1 MDRDSASA
9 RQFARAMAAM
19 SIAGAIDLA
28 LRLVARRGFPRLLG
42 FASDPDPAFVLA
54 ATLAAAACGL
64 AAARRARQSAAALV
78 ITAAIA
84 AGLFAQAKLGARL
97 QSDGFYYFAYLRSLA
112 FDRDVDLANDYRLLG
127 LDDAQHRHLFTPTAT
142 GHAQS
147 AWSIG
152 PALVWSPFFAG
163 GHAVAS
169 HLSRQGEGIDTNGTS
184 YPYRQAVAA
193 AGLVY
198 GVLGLWFTYR
208 FVLLFFP
215 RRDALPSVVLTA
227 LGSFILWYLV
237 REPTMS
243 HAPSM
248 AAVAAFLWTW
258 GAGRERR
265 AATGWLALGIVGGL
279 MMDVRWQN
287 VIVFLLPALDLLA
300 RIRRTP
306 RAAIASGAALGA
318 GAVAGFLPQM
328 LAWRAIYGHLLAT
341 SPVGP
346 SMHWL
351 HPQIPDLL
359 WSSRNGLFAW
369 SPVLVAGVLG
379 LFALTRRHPRV
390 AWGSLAVFAIAAWV
404 NGAVDDWWGGA
415 GFGMRRFDSLLPLLA
430 LGTAA
435 SVAYITTLLRERP
448 QLAVGGALAAMVLW
462 NVSLMAVAA
471 GGAYRIGEAISFGD
485 VGARQVR
492 VLHRWFGHPFSYP
505 ANLAYA
511 ASNRVAPWR
520 YDLLRPYRF
529 LADPGRPYGRVDVG
543 SADAPYVLD
552 GWHDAEHDGAVTF
565 RWADRTAMLL
575 VPLAYPAAL
584 LVQVQAHAF
593 SFPGAPPQRVTIS
606 INGAR
611 LDPIVLGADW
621 QRVEATA
628 PASMWHSGVNR
639 VLLDF
644 EWAAR
649 PADVGAGGDRRSL
662 AAAVDYVR
670 IAIR

>member
-1 MDRDSASA
+1 
-9 RQFARAMAAM
+9 
-19 SIAGAIDLA
+19 
-28 LRLVARRGFPRLLG
+28 
-42 FASDPDPAFVLA
+42 
-54 ATLAAAACGL
+54 
-64 AAARRARQSAAALV
+64 
-78 ITAAIA
+78 
-84 AGLFAQAKLGARL
+84 
-97 QSDGFYYFAYLRSLA
+97 
-112 FDRDVDLANDYRLLG
+112 
-127 LDDAQHRHLFTPTAT
+127 
-142 GHAQS
+142 
-147 AWSIG
+147 
-152 PALVWSPFFAG
+152 
-163 GHAVAS
+163 
-169 HLSRQGEGIDTNGTS
+169 
-184 YPYRQAVAA
+184 
-193 AGLVY
+193 
-198 GVLGLWFTYR
+198 
-208 FVLLFFP
+208 
-215 RRDALPSVVLTA
+215 
-227 LGSFILWYLV
+227 
-237 REPTMS
+237 
-243 HAPSM
+243 
-248 AAVAAFLWTW
+248 
-258 GAGRERR
+258 
-265 AATGWLALGIVGGL
+265 
-279 MMDVRWQN
+279 
-287 VIVFLLPALDLLA
+287 
-300 RIRRTP
+300 
-306 RAAIASGAALGA
+306 
-318 GAVAGFLPQM
+318 
-328 LAWRAIYGHLLAT
+328 
-341 SPVGP
+341 
-346 SMHWL
+346 
-351 HPQIPDLL
+351 
-359 WSSRNGLFAW
+359 
-369 SPVLVAGVLG
+369 
-379 LFALTRRHPRV
+379 
-390 AWGSLAVFAIAAWV
+390 
-404 NGAVDDWWGGA
+404 
-415 GFGMRRFDSLLPLLA
+415 
-430 LGTAA
+430 
-435 SVAYITTLLRERP
+435 VAYITTLLRERP

-649 PADVGAGGDRRSL
+649 PAALPRVFAKPACARATKLSSGARTGPNGSWRSGAACSAASSSSRSITARRPSFWRAS
-662 AAAVDYVR
+662 AASCR
-670 IAIR
+670 QS